1 MTTEPAE
8 IALDRRPALREAGLW
23 LSAGVVVLAA
33 HGAFAYLLRD
43 VGSLPEHDAVEQ
55 AMVVDLAP
63 LPISVPEAVQTETLA
78 QEEPVEETEPLEETT
93 ETAEAE
99 PDEVAQETPEQET
112 PEQAE
117 DTEQVEE
124 TQPEEETEQAVAET
138 AEPEEEP
145 EPEPQE
151 VETDEPEVVERE
163 TAEVV
168 TPEVVLPLPQ
178 PRPEPSAEKKVERKK
193 PAPRK
198 QETAKQETAK
208 KQPPAERPKRQ
219 DRQPSPASQASA
231 ASRAPSI
238 DPTRWN
244 SAVRAAIARRASAV
258 RGMRG
263 TVRVSFVVSPS
274 GAIVSASVTGS
285 SGDARLDS
293 AALGMVRAARVP
305 APPAGLGGSRHAFA
319 IPLTFR

>member
-112 PEQAE
+112 PEQVE
-117 DTEQVEE
+117 D
-124 TQPEEETEQAVAET
+124 TEQAVAET

-145 EPEPQE
+145 EPQE
-151 VETDEPEVVERE
+151 VETDEPEVVEQE

-178 PRPEPSAEKKVERKK
+178 PRPEPPAEKKVERKK
-193 PAPRK
+193 PAPR
-198 QETAKQETAK
+198 KQETAK